1 MRIMTLQQKVNKAK
15 DNKINLP
22 NDILNR
28 KVVGV
33 YGVFAKNS
41 SEEFCFYIGK
51 TTNMCSRLLDSS
63 NGHIH
68 LYLYNRKNK
77 LVPRVISELIKQ
89 GYEIDIRIL
98 EEVNYEDT
106 SFSRAA
112 HRLALAE
119 LNQIVKYQ
127 NKEQCLDQ
135 LPEGVGKKEKIYWE
149 ENYKKDGNKT
159 IF

>member
-1 MRIMTLQQKVNKAK
+1 MTLLEN
-15 DNKINLP
+15 
-22 NDILNR
+22 
-28 KVVGV
+28 
-33 YGVFAKNS
+33 F
-41 SEEFCFYIGK
+41 
-51 TTNMCSRLLDSS
+51 
-63 NGHIH
+63 HIH

>member
-33 YGVFAKNS
+33 YGVFAKNNS
-41 SEEFCFYIGK
+41 GELCFYIGK
-51 TTNMCSRLLDSS
+51 TTNMCSRLLNLS

-68 LYLYNRKNK
+68 CYLYNRKNK

-106 SFSRAA
+106 SFSRAS
-112 HRLALAE
+112 
-119 LNQIVKYQ
+119 
-127 NKEQCLDQ
+127 
-135 LPEGVGKKEKIYWE
+135 
-149 ENYKKDGNKT
+149 T
-159 IF
+159 